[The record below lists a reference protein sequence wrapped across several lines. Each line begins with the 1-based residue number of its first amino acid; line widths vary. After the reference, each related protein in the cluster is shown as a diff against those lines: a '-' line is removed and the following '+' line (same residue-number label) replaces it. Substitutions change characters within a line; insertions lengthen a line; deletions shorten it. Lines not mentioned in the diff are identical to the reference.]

1 MSEAL
6 RLAPLANES
15 PSETILAELHA
26 HPAEDN
32 DNDTAPARQS
42 GEQRL
47 FELPARLWW
56 AMLACYVV
64 FLAGM
69 FATAGGG
76 YATLVLV
83 IAAGFVAM
91 FFGTTKVM
99 LRHGPA
105 QPRSPLDSAAR
116 RLSTLDGPMRESQVA
131 VQMLIVP
138 ACVAFFGI
146 AVLVI
151 SAAVF

>member
-6 RLAPLANES
+6 RLAPLAEERA
-15 PSETILAELHA
+15 SEVEFHLH
-26 HPAEDN
+26 PDEDN
-32 DNDTAPARQS
+32 DNDTAPARQT
-42 GEQRL
+42 GEKRL

-64 FLAGM
+64 FLTAM

-99 LRHGPA
+99 LGHGPA